1 LTEQLKDVVHVT
13 KKKVMKDAKEK
24 FQLQL
29 HDNLN
34 AMECND
40 SAAEDRTK
48 MHEMESFMNNL
59 IDNDES
65 KSEDIELTQA
75 ELDELTALVSS

>member
-1 LTEQLKDVVHVT
+1 MT
-13 KKKVMKDAKEK
+13 KKKVMKNAKEK

-29 HDNLN
+29 HDDLN
-34 AMECND
+34 AMEHND
-40 SAAEDRTK
+40 SVTEDRTK

-65 KSEDIELTQA
+65 KSEDTELTQA

>member
-1 LTEQLKDVVHVT
+1 MT

-29 HDNLN
+29 HDDLN

-40 SAAEDRTK
+40 GAAEDRTK

-59 IDNDES
+59 IDNDKSE
-65 KSEDIELTQA
+65 SEDIELSQA
-75 ELDELTALVSS
+75 ELDELTASISS

>member
-1 LTEQLKDVVHVT
+1 MT

-40 SAAEDRTK
+40 SVAEDRTK

-65 KSEDIELTQA
+65 ELEDVELTQA

>member
-1 LTEQLKDVVHVT
+1 LKDIVRLT

-29 HDNLN
+29 HDDLN
-34 AMECND
+34 AMEHND

-65 KSEDIELTQA
+65 ESEDVELSQA
-75 ELDELTALVSS
+75 ELDELTASISS